1 MLELSI
7 AVILSLMNNIF
18 GITNNNGNN
27 KNLIIDNFI
36 NILKTQNEN
45 NIIEFH
51 EIIMN
56 VNIMKILIIT
66 KNMKIFLKKKI
77 FQNFL

>member
-36 NILKTQNEN
+36 NFLKTQNEN

>member
-36 NILKTQNEN
+36 NFLKTQNEN
-45 NIIEFH
+45 NVIEFH
-51 EIIMN
+51 EIIMK